1 MKRGYAKFRTDAKG
15 LTLKELETRKLDEL
29 NNAQQTIGLS
39 PEEETEL
46 LVINNYLTEPEL
58 RTIAD
63 FHLKT
68 NSAKKG
74 EIETEMKAD
83 RNPADQTKNL
93 DWNLYGDVASPTE
106 AGIKKY
112 YFEKLAGI
120 NHSYAKQKATES
132 KPTSKEEGF

>member
-1 MKRGYAKFRTDAKG
+1 
-15 LTLKELETRKLDEL
+15 
-29 NNAQQTIGLS
+29 
-39 PEEETEL
+39 
-46 LVINNYLTEPEL
+46 
-58 RTIAD
+58 IAD